1 MQVFPF
7 QMPATIYTGKGA
19 YSNLETEVK
28 KRKVKKT
35 FLVTDKG
42 LMSTGLPLKVK
53 ATLEGL
59 GVEVFLYD
67 EAEPE
72 PSMDN
77 LEKAVSILRGNHC
90 DFVVGIGGGSAMDV
104 AKASAV
110 LAVNPGEIRDY
121 VGVDLIPA
129 PGLPCIVLPTTAGTG
144 SEVTK
149 ITIFLDKSDGVKKGI
164 VSEHILPKV
173 AIVDPSLTLSLPPAM
188 TAATGMDALTHAIE
202 AYTSPKAT
210 PHTDMYALEA
220 IRLISK
226 NIRRAYAYG
235 ADESARYWMSLGSL
249 YAGIAFA
256 NAGVG
261 AVHALAYPLGGRYHV
276 GHGIANA
283 MLLPFVMEFNFVGEV
298 EKFARVAELLGV
310 CRQGKSDREAAIM
323 GVQAVKD
330 MSTDV
335 GITLQLRTL
344 GVREEDIDSLAE
356 AAILIDRLLANNP
369 RKVTVDDIK
378 TIYRNAY

>member
-1 MQVFPF
+1 MQVYPF
-7 QMPATIYTGKGA
+7 QMPATIYAGKGA
-19 YSNLETEVK
+19 FAHLAAEVK
-28 KRKVKKT
+28 KRGVKKT

-42 LMSTGLPLKVK
+42 LMSTGLPTRVK
-53 ATLEGL
+53 AALEQL
-59 GVEVFLYD
+59 GVSVFLFD

-77 LEKAVSILRGNHC
+77 LEMAVSILRENDC
-90 DFVVGIGGGSAMDV
+90 DLVVGIGGGSAMDV

-110 LAVNPGEIRDY
+110 LAGNAGAVRDY

-149 ITIFLDKSDGVKKGI
+149 ITIFLDKQDGVKKGI

-173 AIVDPSLTLSLPPAM
+173 AIVDPDLTLSLPPAM

-210 PHTDMYALEA
+210 PHTDMYALES
-220 IRLISK
+220 IRLIGR
-226 NIRRAYAYG
+226 NLRRAYAYG
-235 ADESARYWMSLGSL
+235 ADENARYWMSLGSL

-283 MLLPFVMEFNFVGEV
+283 MLLPYVMEFNAIGEI

-310 CRQGKSDREAAIM
+310 CRQGKSDRDMAFA
-323 GVQAVKD
+323 GVEAVKALSAD
-330 MSTDV
+330 I
-335 GITLQLRTL
+335 GISSQLRTL
-344 GVREEDIDSLAE
+344 GVREEDIDSLSE
-356 AAILIDRLLANNP
+356 AAIQIDRLLANNP
-369 RKVTVDDIK
+369 RSVTVGDIK
-378 TIYRNAY
+378 AIYTNAY

>member
-1 MQVFPF
+1 
-7 QMPATIYTGKGA
+7 MPTTIYAGKGA
-19 YSNLETEVK
+19 FNYLGAEVK
-28 KRKVKKT
+28 KRSVQKT

-42 LMSTGLPLKVK
+42 LMATGLPDRVK
-53 ATLEGL
+53 GALEEM
-59 GVEVFLYD
+59 GVDVFLFD

-77 LEKAVSILRGNHC
+77 LEKAISILRNNDC
-90 DFVVGIGGGSAMDV
+90 DFVVAVGGGSAMDV

-110 LAVNPGEIRDY
+110 LAGNDGEIKDY
-121 VGVDLIPA
+121 VGTDLIPR
-129 PGLPCIVLPTTAGTG
+129 PGIPCIVLPTTAGTG

-173 AIVDPSLTLSLPPAM
+173 AIVDPDLTLSLPPAM

-202 AYTSPKAT
+202 AYTSPNAT
-210 PHTDMYALEA
+210 PHTDLYAIES
-220 IRLISK
+220 IRLIGQ
-226 NIRRAYAYG
+226 NLRRAYAFG
-235 ADESARYWMSLGSL
+235 TDDAARYNMCLGSL

-256 NAGVG
+256 NAGVA

-283 MLLPFVMEFNFVGEV
+283 MLLPFVMEFNAIGELD
-298 EKFARVAELLGV
+298 KFANVAKLLGV
-310 CRQGKSDREAAIM
+310 SPADKSVRELAFA

-330 MSTDV
+330 LSADI
-335 GITLQLRTL
+335 GISSQIRTL
-344 GVREEDIDSLAE
+344 GVAEEDIDSLSE
-356 AAILIDRLLANNP
+356 AAILIERLLANNP

-378 TIYRNAY
+378 MIYKNAF

>member
-1 MQVFPF
+1 MQAKPF
-7 QMPATIYTGKGA
+7 QMPTTIYAGKGA
-19 YSNLETEVK
+19 FNYLEVEVK
-28 KRKVKKT
+28 KRSIKKA

-42 LMSTGLPLKVK
+42 LMATGLPVKVK
-53 ATLEGL
+53 EALENM
-59 GVEVFLYD
+59 GVHVFLFD

-77 LEKAVSILRGNHC
+77 LEKAISILKNNSC
-90 DFVVGIGGGSAMDV
+90 DVVVAIGGGSAMDV

-110 LAVNPGEIRDY
+110 LAVNEGAVKNY
-121 VGVDLIPA
+121 VGTDLIPNA
-129 PGLPCIVLPTTAGTG
+129 GIPCIVLPTTAGTG

-173 AIVDPSLTLSLPPAM
+173 AIVDPGLTLSLPPAM

-202 AYTSPKAT
+202 AYTSPNAT
-210 PHTDMYALEA
+210 PHTDLYAVES
-220 IRLISK
+220 IRLIGQ
-226 NIRRAYAYG
+226 NLRRACAFG
-235 ADESARYWMSLGSL
+235 KDESARYNMCLGSL
-249 YAGIAFA
+249 YAGISFA

-283 MLLPFVMEFNFVGEV
+283 MLLPYVMEFNAIGEIK
-298 EKFARVAELLGV
+298 KFAHIAELLGV
-310 CRQGKSDREAAIM
+310 NPANKSEREMAFA

-330 MSTDV
+330 LSADI
-335 GITLQLRTL
+335 GISPQIRTL
-344 GVREEDIDSLAE
+344 GVAEDDIDSMAE

-369 RKVTVDDIK
+369 RSVTVEDIK
-378 TIYRNAY
+378 MIYKNAY